1 MKERDYGFDNSKLI
15 LIILVVF
22 AHLLEISTK
31 NYGAK
36 CDIYRVIYS
45 FHMPAFVF
53 LTGYFL
59 SIISAMQISS
69 KSYLLH

>member
-31 NYGAK
+31 NYGSNN
-36 CDIYRVIYS
+36 DIYRVIYS

-53 LTGYFL
+53 ITGYFSKFL
-59 SIISAMQISS
+59 SISRALNQNA
-69 KSYLLH
+69 

>member
-31 NYGAK
+31 NYGPNN
-36 CDIYRVIYS
+36 DIYRVIYS
-45 FHMPAFVF
+45 FHMPAFV
-53 LTGYFL
+53 L
-59 SIISAMQISS
+59 
-69 KSYLLH
+69 